1 MVEGVVVVRI
11 RVVSPVGTILWM
23 GILAVS
29 SASLQLSNI
38 QMSRQVNTSSYYT
51 SVALVKESKAIVGAL
66 YSD

>member
-1 MVEGVVVVRI
+1 M
-11 RVVSPVGTILWM
+11 SPVGTILWM

-51 SVALVKESKAIVGAL
+51 SVALVKECKAIVGAL

>member
-51 SVALVKESKAIVGAL
+51 SVALVKECKAIVGAL